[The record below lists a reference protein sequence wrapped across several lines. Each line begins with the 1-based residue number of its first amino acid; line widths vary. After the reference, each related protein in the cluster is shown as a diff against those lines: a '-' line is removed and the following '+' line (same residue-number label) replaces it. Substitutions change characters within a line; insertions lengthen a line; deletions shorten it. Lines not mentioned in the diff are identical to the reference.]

1 MRSKSA
7 VVVAAIGLL
16 TTSAALM
23 IGIAIGAEQ
32 ATVNVVR
39 DVPNELCFR
48 DSAEDQFSDKHVE
61 TKLMACQVV
70 GMTKQAAIDY
80 LEKASLTVRIAS
92 EDGESF
98 ALTEDYRDDRV
109 NLDVLVGIVVGA
121 SAELLLA
128 LAPGSYLSSSISTTR
143 SSSLGA

>member
-1 MRSKSA
+1 MSMRSKAA
-7 VVVAAIGLL
+7 VVVGVVGLL

-23 IGIAIGAEQ
+23 LGIAIGAEQ

-48 DSAEDQFSDKHVE
+48 DTTPDQFSQKHVE

-70 GMTKQAAIDY
+70 GMTKQAAIDN
-80 LEKASLTVRIAS
+80 LEKSSLTVRIAS

-109 NLDVLVGIVVGA
+109 NLDILVGIVVGA
-121 SAELLLA
+121 SAW
-128 LAPGSYLSSSISTTR
+128 
-143 SSSLGA
+143 

>member
-48 DSAEDQFSDKHVE
+48 DSAEDQFSDEHVE

-98 ALTEDYRDDRV
+98 ALTEDYPDDRV
-109 NLDVLVGIVVGA
+109 NLDVLVGFVVGA
-121 SAELLLA
+121 SAW
-128 LAPGSYLSSSISTTR
+128 
-143 SSSLGA
+143 

>member
-32 ATVNVVR
+32 ATVNLVR

-48 DSAEDQFSDKHVE
+48 DSAEDQFSEKHVE

-70 GMTKQAAIDY
+70 GMTKQAAIEY

-121 SAELLLA
+121 SAW
-128 LAPGSYLSSSISTTR
+128 
-143 SSSLGA
+143 

>member
-70 GMTKQAAIDY
+70 GMTKQAAIEY

-109 NLDVLVGIVVGA
+109 SLDVLVGIVVGA
-121 SAELLLA
+121 SAW
-128 LAPGSYLSSSISTTR
+128 
-143 SSSLGA
+143 